1 MCTEMIVFANPF
13 NDLTKTTMEH
23 VERPS
28 VFILSQ
34 ESLSEQS
41 FLLGCCSSFRR
52 NLFSFRDHSELIEIG
67 EICMSEHRELLCLPI
82 FT

>member
-1 MCTEMIVFANPF
+1 MIVFANPF

-28 VFILSQ
+28 VFVLSQ

-52 NLFSFRDHSELIEIG
+52 NLFSFKDQS
-67 EICMSEHRELLCLPI
+67 LLKLGKYA
-82 FT
+82 